1 MMLHNASVTMN
12 RLKRLGCVAGVVLLA
27 SGCQASTELV
37 EDVATPTREPVAAV
51 EPTAAVPSPTSTPVE
66 SLAPTATAVP
76 VDSTPAPVPPT
87 PTTAPTPVP
96 TTAAIAE
103 QDHSGLAGTRGL
115 TLQWISWEP
124 QDWGTV
130 EFVPL
135 VDGSYA
141 VSGTQVGVDGDFVSV
156 EGTMVLVNDRE
167 LMFTGEIVVQVS
179 YTNEGQPCIR
189 TGDIMF
195 LATGD
200 RRFWR
205 MQDLLNCDGIVTD
218 YVDIY
223 FG

>member
-1 MMLHNASVTMN
+1 MKLTKCLSLVGIA
-12 RLKRLGCVAGVVLLA
+12 LLLVSA
-27 SGCQASTELV
+27 CSATTEIASTEIDRDSAIAI
-37 EDVATPTREPVAAV
+37 EPTVAATAERAAAEVPIV
-51 EPTAAVPSPTSTPVE
+51 EPTVIPEPTPGATPE
-66 SLAPTATAVP
+66 PTPT
-76 VDSTPAPVPPT
+76 TVPPT
-87 PTTAPTPVP
+87 PTAEPTPAPTF
-96 TTAAIAE
+96 AAIAE

-124 QDWGTV
+124 DDWGSI

-141 VSGTQVGVDGDFVSV
+141 VSGTQTGPNGDFVAVDGSV
-156 EGTMVLVNDRE
+156 VQLSERE
-167 LMFTGEIVVQVS
+167 LWFTGRVVVQLAFA
-179 YTNEGQPCIR
+179 NEGEPCVR
-189 TGDIMF
+189 GGDITF

-205 MQDLLNCDGIVTD
+205 MQDLLNCDGVITD

>member
-1 MMLHNASVTMN
+1 MN
-12 RLKRLGCVAGVVLLA
+12 LLKRLGFVAGLLLLG
-27 SGCQASTELV
+27 SGCTSTTELGT
-37 EDVATPTREPVAAV
+37 ATPTRAAVAEIEPTVAA
-51 EPTAAVPSPTSTPVE
+51 SPTNT
-66 SLAPTATAVP
+66 PTATVPPAAVTP
-76 VDSTPAPVPPT
+76 ETLSTPTPVPPT
-87 PTTAPTPVP
+87 PTAEPTPAPLP
-96 TTAAIAE
+96 TLAAVAE

-124 QDWGTV
+124 EDWGTI

-141 VSGTQVGVDGDFVSV
+141 VSGTQVGSEGDFVSV
-156 EGTMVLVNDRE
+156 DGTIVPVSERE
-167 LMFTGEIVVQVS
+167 LVFSGEVVVQVGF
-179 YTNEGQPCIR
+179 TNEGQPCVR
-189 TGDIMF
+189 TGDITF

-205 MQDLLNCDGIVTD
+205 MQDLLNCDGVVTD